1 VDAQQVLATIGE
13 PTRFRIVAL
22 LADGPRTIGELTSA
36 LGALQPQTT
45 KHVQALEAA
54 GVIRVQRLGRRRLA
68 SLDRESL
75 RRLGAWFAGLAEQTD
90 DDRAL
95 ETYAAGIASVERRA
109 AVDSAAAVAFT
120 LERSLPASRDAVWRA
135 WTDPGLAAGWW
146 APRHF
151 EVVRAAIAPAVGAP
165 VELVLREG
173 DGTEYASAG
182 TVRDVD
188 PSSRLLFDL
197 SPLGADGAVVFP
209 VEVEVRLEPEA
220 VTGTETTLSV
230 SVRASTTDPAAAPM
244 LAGLE
249 PGWSQQL
256 ERLAELL
263 ALGHDGDAAAARHR
277 DSHNDPL

>member
-22 LADGPRTIGELTSA
+22 LADGPRTVGELTSA

-75 RRLGAWFAGLAEQTD
+75 RQLGAWFTGLAERTE

-95 ETYAAGIASVERRA
+95 ESYAADIATAERRA
-109 AVDSAAAVAFT
+109 GADGAAAVAFT
-120 LERSLPASRDAVWRA
+120 LERSLPASGDAVWRV
-135 WTDPGLAAGWW
+135 WTDPDLAARWW

-151 EVVRAAIAPAVGAP
+151 EVVRAAIAPTVGAP

-173 DGTEYASAG
+173 DGAEYASAG
-182 TVRDVD
+182 TVREVD
-188 PSSRLLFDL
+188 QPSRLLFEL
-197 SPLGADGAVVFP
+197 SPLDADGAVVFP
-209 VEVEVRLEPEA
+209 VRVEVRLEPEA
-220 VTGTETTLSV
+220 AAPTATATATILSV

-256 ERLAELL
+256 ERLADLL
-263 ALGHDGDAAAARHR
+263 TPPHD
-277 DSHNDPL
+277 